1 MAGSAA
7 VLPGVYSPGA
17 NGAHTGKARYCV
29 KRIAYLDCGNGIS
42 GDMTLAALVD
52 AGVSLDALN
61 AAIGSLGLPGCR
73 LRTAE
78 VKKNGFRATQI
89 TVDYEPEHAHRH
101 LSHILAMIDAGQLS
115 PRQKDLARR
124 IFTRLAE
131 AEAKVHGTTVE
142 KVHFH
147 EVGAADS
154 IADIVGAAV
163 GWDMLGVDRIVASP
177 VPTGMGKVRIAHGE
191 CSIPAPATAELL
203 RGVPLAESAI
213 EGELTTPTGA
223 AILATLADSFG
234 PLPAMKIERIG
245 YGAGHKDFAERPNIL
260 RLLVGKTLEAPADDA
275 EQVCVL
281 ETNLDDISG
290 EMIGYCTA
298 RLWEAGS
305 LDVFTTAIQMKKN
318 RPGVKLTVLCR
329 PEDAAAVEDIL
340 FSETTTLGVR
350 RWTVARTVLRRQPHS
365 VTTPWGPVEGKIGW
379 LRDGQPRFAPE
390 FESCRRVAEAH
401 SVPLR
406 DVYEASQKAFC
417 LKEVVNG
424 QQNGTDTDP

>member
-1 MAGSAA
+1 MTK
-7 VLPGVYSPGA
+7 L
-17 NGAHTGKARYCV
+17 
-29 KRIAYLDCGNGIS
+29 AYLDCGSGIS

-52 AGVSLDALN
+52 VGVDLELLN

-73 LRTAE
+73 LRAQE

-89 TVDYEPEHAHRH
+89 SVDHQPEHAHRH
-101 LSHILAMIDAGQLS
+101 LSHILAMIDASRLTA
-115 PRQKDLARR
+115 RQKDLARR

-163 GWDMLGVDRIVASP
+163 GWDLLGVDRIVASP
-177 VPTGMGKVRIAHGE
+177 VPTGMGKVKIAHGE

-203 RGVPLAESAI
+203 RGVPLAESSI
-213 EGELTTPTGA
+213 EAELTTPTGA
-223 AILATLADSFG
+223 AILATLVDSFG
-234 PLPAMKIERIG
+234 PVPAMTIERIG
-245 YGAGHKDFAERPNIL
+245 YGAGQKDLAQRPNIL
-260 RLLVGKTLEAPADDA
+260 RLLVGQAVDASVGDD
-275 EQVCVL
+275 QVCVL
-281 ETNLDDISG
+281 ETNLDDMSG
-290 EMIGYCTA
+290 ELIGYCTA
-298 RLWEAGS
+298 RLWDLGA

-329 PEDAAAVEDIL
+329 PDDAAAVENVL

-350 RWTVARTVLRRQPHS
+350 RSMVARAVLRRQPHT
-365 VTTPWGPVEGKIGW
+365 VATPWGPIEGKVGW

-390 FESCRRVAEAH
+390 FESCRQIAAAH
-401 SVPLR
+401 QVPLR
-406 DVYEASQKAFC
+406 EVYEAAQKAFDP
-417 LKEVVNG
+417 KKVGSG
-424 QQNGTDTDP
+424 Q